1 MNTNDLP
8 VAEKLAALI
17 EAGSVSNPGIKHGVG
32 SLARGKMACAMGYA
46 LLAVGA
52 KGLEHRSAHD
62 FGENELAP
70 ILGIS
75 KDEARALAKRVAY
88 MNDHGAELKDI
99 IEAIRK
105 DTLPKVPV
113 NAFDDIQWDALYDLT
128 PLKTIYVHPL
138 PMQTFYSVG
147 VDIGSWGEV
156 KAPKLT
162 VSTIKGNPRPEPAK
176 AVRKSTKTGATWPKP
191 KHAYA

>member
-17 EAGSVSNPGIKHGVG
+17 EAGSMSNPGIKHGDG
-32 SLARGKMACAMGYA
+32 RLMRGNSACAMGYA
-46 LLAVGA
+46 LLAIGA
-52 KGLEHRSAHD
+52 TDLDKRSLQD
-62 FGENELAP
+62 YGEKDLAP
-70 ILGIS
+70 ILGVS
-75 KDEARALAKRVAY
+75 ESEARALARRVAC
-88 MNDHGAELKDI
+88 MNDKGAELKDI
-99 IEAIRK
+99 IEAIRM
-105 DTLPKVPV
+105 DTLPKFPV
-113 NAFDDIQWDALYDLT
+113 SAFDHIQWDALYDII

-147 VDIGSWGEV
+147 VEIGSWDEV

-176 AVRKSTKTGATWPKP
+176 AVRKSAKTGATWPKP